1 MRIIA
6 GEFRSRVLLAPAGME
21 TRPTSDRL
29 RETLFNVLQPFV
41 AGARFLDLYAGS
53 GANGLEAVSR
63 GAREAVLVERA
74 APALAAIRA
83 NVAALGVGGRVR
95 VEGMAVQRWLVG
107 AARASLQGEA
117 ERESARAAAAY
128 DLIFLDPPYADG
140 EAYAFTLRWLGGEG
154 AGLLAD
160 GGMVVAEHLRVR
172 RGRGQTPPSVIL
184 AESYGSLSRTRL
196 LEQGDAALSFY
207 SRATSLE
214 RV

>member
-6 GEFRSRVLLAPAGME
+6 GEFRSRVLLAPPGMD

-29 RETLFNVLQPFV
+29 RETLFNVLQPQI

-63 GAREAVLVERA
+63 GAREAVFVERA

-107 AARASLQGEA
+107 ATRATVQGDVAQGEA
-117 ERESARAAAAY
+117 SQAAAY
-128 DLIFLDPPYADG
+128 DLIFLDPPYADE

-154 AGLLAD
+154 AGLLAE
-160 GGMVVAEHLRVR
+160 GGIVVAEHLRVR

-184 AESYGSLSRTRL
+184 AEDYGRLSRTRL

-207 SRATSLE
+207 S
-214 RV
+214 VGQP